1 MRKYLREGLVAG
13 AAGGLAAAV
22 YLAIVVQPI
31 LGEAIALEDPMGH
44 AHDELFTRG
53 VQQMGGAVGTV
64 LYGALLGVILSTVLA
79 MVRHRLRGDDG
90 QRAVRVA
97 ATGFVTVLLVPFL
110 KYPGNPPG
118 VGDPATVSRR
128 TGLYLVFLALS
139 VLAAWSGWRLTRTLT
154 ARGRRPESAAVAGI
168 GAYLVAIVVAA
179 AVLPGTGNVVSL
191 PAELVWRFRI
201 TSIGGSALLMAVT
214 GIVLGWRLLG
224 RGAPIGAET
233 PVHA

>member
-13 AAGGLAAAV
+13 AAGGVAAAI

-31 LGEAIALEDPMGH
+31 LGEAIALEERTGQG
-44 AHDELFTRG
+44 HDELFTRS
-53 VQQMGGAVGTV
+53 VQQIGGAAGTV
-64 LYGALLGVILSTVLA
+64 LYGALVGVILGSVLA

-90 QRAVRVA
+90 RRAVRVA
-97 ATGFVTVLLVPFL
+97 VIGFVSVFLVPFL

-139 VLAAWSGWRLTRTLT
+139 LLAAWSGWRLARTLT
-154 ARGRRPESAAVAGI
+154 AQGRRPEPAAAAGLS
-168 GAYLVAIVVAA
+168 AYLVVVGVAA
-179 AVLPGTGNVVSL
+179 IVLPGSGDVVAL
-191 PAELVWRFRI
+191 PAELVWRFRLA
-201 TSIGGSALLMAVT
+201 SVGGSALLMAVT
-214 GIVLGWRLLG
+214 GSVLGWRLVG
-224 RGAPIGAET
+224 RGAPVGVET